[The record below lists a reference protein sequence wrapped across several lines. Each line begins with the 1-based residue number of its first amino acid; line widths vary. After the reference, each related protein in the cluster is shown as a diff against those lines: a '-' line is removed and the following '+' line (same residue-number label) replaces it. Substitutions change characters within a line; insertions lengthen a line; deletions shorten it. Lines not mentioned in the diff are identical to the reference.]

1 MYKRILYAV
10 IVLLISLT
18 ATAQNKEER
27 KIIRDQIEVN
37 HKLLEEYFKKSN
49 ADSLAGMFSPN
60 CHFIMEYQE
69 MVESREDVLSYFKED
84 FGSGKKVS
92 GFTLDSDEIKIYD
105 DIVLE
110 MGLQTI
116 EYTQL
121 PDKKLHISKYNY
133 MFVWKKSK
141 SDRYRLRAAM
151 WNSAKNP
158 CK

>member
-10 IVLLISLT
+10 FVLLISLT

-27 KIIRDQIEVN
+27 KIIRDQIDAN

-60 CHFIMEYQE
+60 CHFAMEFQA
-69 MVESREDVLSYFKED
+69 MAESREEVLNYFKKD

-92 GFTLDSDEIKIYD
+92 GFKIEPDEIKIYD

-110 MGLQTI
+110 MGVQTF

-121 PDKKLHISKYNY
+121 PDKKLNVSKYNY

-141 SDRYRLRAAM
+141 SDRYHLRAAM
-151 WNSAKNP
+151 WNSGKNP